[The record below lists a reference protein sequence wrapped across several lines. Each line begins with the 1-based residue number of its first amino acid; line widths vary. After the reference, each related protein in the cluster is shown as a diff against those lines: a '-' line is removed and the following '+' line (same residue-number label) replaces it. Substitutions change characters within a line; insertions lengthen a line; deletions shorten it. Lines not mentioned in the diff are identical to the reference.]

1 MRVSRTRLGAVVAV
15 VAALFIVAGAA
26 SAAGKAVSIAGFA
39 FNPGTIKVHAGDT
52 ITWTNQ
58 DAASHTATGDG
69 FDTGTIGTG
78 ASASV
83 TFDTAGTFAYHCS
96 IHSSMTGTVVVEAAA
111 SGGGGNGGGGQP
123 TTPPSDTAFVPPTS
137 DTSGGLGSGVPAI
150 LAVAGLLGASAVTRR
165 LARRRAD

>member
-78 ASASV
+78 SSASV
-83 TFDTAGTFAYHCS
+83 TFKTAGTFAYHCS
-96 IHSSMTGTVVVEAAA
+96 IHSTMTGTVVVEAAA
-111 SGGGGNGGGGQP
+111 KGGGGA
-123 TTPPSDTAFVPPTS
+123 TTPPTDTAP
-137 DTSGGLGSGVPAI
+137 GVPDGTRTPVDPAT
-150 LAVAGLLGASAVTRR
+150 LALLALAGLLGAAVVTRR
-165 LARRRAD
+165 LVPRRAG